1 MRRKLSALLLA
12 ALLCLLSA
20 ACDTQPAPT
29 LPGDYPMELEF
40 SSGAGAW
47 RTLLILN
54 ADGSFTGHYSDSDM
68 GDAGEDYPNGT
79 LYLCS
84 FSGRFEV
91 LPTTDTG
98 ATPLHLT
105 ELTCEQEPGTQE
117 IRDGILHVYT
127 GPHGFYNGVELS
139 SDFVL
144 YPPTTPTTAASDNL
158 LSWWPG
164 RFEPVQP
171 DTLGVYA
178 LENPV
183 AGSAF
188 FSLPETP

>member
-1 MRRKLSALLLA
+1 MRKTIALWLA
-12 ALLCLLSA
+12 LVLCLLTA
-20 ACDTQPAPT
+20 ACAQQVTPPEAE
-29 LPGDYPMELEF
+29 YPMELIF

-91 LPTTDTG
+91 LPTTDTD

-164 RFEPVQP
+164 RFEPVTP
-171 DTLGVYA
+171 DTLGFYA